1 MGFRVDM
8 RCSAIALTMAATL
21 ATFPLHAAEKGDP
34 SLGASAQ
41 FRQSAQAAQT
51 SLQSGDL
58 AGASGTIGSLS
69 PATPL
74 EKYLASSLA
83 MELAVRRND
92 VVGQRKAVA
101 QILESGG
108 APQQQLPWLNSVAG
122 YLSYQ
127 TGAMDNAATYLAR
140 ARSLGVTDSR
150 TALMLVETYARQRK
164 PADAAKLLDE
174 VISAQVQA
182 RQPVPASWYD
192 RAASLAYG
200 RKDWVAVSRYNAAKL
215 ASVSPTAAAD
225 WRTPIVTYLEWA
237 PLDPEAKLDLYRL
250 QAATGGL
257 ASERDFEGYAALA
270 AAQGYAAEAKSI
282 VDVGQSTENL
292 TASNAT
298 IASLMKTVKSK
309 AAVHLAAIR
318 GLPGKSASVSTAV
331 KASKGGDDLM
341 ANSQFAEAAAY
352 YHAALDKNPADRDR
366 VMTRYGIALAR
377 SGDLDGARAAFSQVT
392 GQWAQVAAYWNAW
405 VLARAAAQASGAPAT
420 TSATPAGATR
430 AAAKPAK

>member
-1 MGFRVDM
+1 MGFRLDL
-8 RCSAIALTMAATL
+8 RCSAIALAIAATL
-21 ATFPLHAAEKGDP
+21 ATIPLHAAEKGDP
-34 SLGASAQ
+34 SLSASAQ

-58 AGASGTIGSLS
+58 AGASGAIGALA

-108 APQQQLPWLNSVAG
+108 APQEQMSWLNSVAG

-150 TALMLVETYARQRK
+150 TALMLVETYVRQRK

-182 RQPVPASWYD
+182 RQAVPPSWYD

-200 RKDWVAVSRYNAAKL
+200 RKDWAAVSRYNAAKL

-225 WRTPIVTYLEWA
+225 WRTPIVTYEEWA
-237 PLDPEAKLDLYRL
+237 TLDPEAKLDLYRL

-270 AAQGYAAEAKSI
+270 AAQGYPAEAKSI
-282 VDVGQSTENL
+282 VDVGQSTGNL

-298 IASLMKTVKSK
+298 ITSLMKTVKSK
-309 AAVHLAAIR
+309 ATVHLATIR
-318 GLPGKSASVSTAV
+318 GLSGKSASASTAA

-352 YHAALDKNPADRDR
+352 YHVALDKSPTDRDR

-377 SGDLDGARAAFSQVT
+377 SGDLDGAKSAFSQVT
-392 GQWAQVAAYWNAW
+392 GPWAQVATYWNAW
-405 VLARAAAQASGAPAT
+405 VLARVQAQTPGATAVPAV
-420 TSATPAGATR
+420 TPAAV
-430 AAAKPAK
+430 KPTK